1 MCGQGKDAEKQI
13 TIFCADLGWRY
24 PCANTVSV
32 PCASAAIGAER
43 AARLSAK
50 AALRFKPSGLRDE
63 LPDGSGSVH
72 QLPNYEVPF
81 FVPRRS
87 RLRSINEL
95 VVRPSGPITFCVF
108 SGIPYSAAAIS
119 NYIRSRAIAPN
130 AE

>member
-1 MCGQGKDAEKQI
+1 MRQYGQRALCFGRDW
-13 TIFCADLGWRY
+13 G
-24 PCANTVSV
+24 
-32 PCASAAIGAER
+32 GAGR
-43 AARLSAK
+43 AFKRK
-50 AALRFKPSGLRDE
+50 GRTGFKPSGLRDE